1 MAKNK
6 TPKKENPLVV
16 GILMTIGGI
25 VISFFGKSNDLM
37 LFNSIRL
44 DGRIAFPVLGI
55 LVAVI
60 GIFKILEFI
69 KSKKQ

>member
-6 TPKKENPLVV
+6 APKKENPLVV

-25 VISFFGKSNDLM
+25 VISFFGKGNDLM